1 MDNKALETSTPLSQ
15 QTGRRLY
22 GAALG
27 FVMTAL
33 MLTVLLEA
41 LDQTVVGT
49 ALPKIIGTLQGF
61 DRYTWAVTAYTLAS
75 TTLIPIVS
83 KLSDQFGRKWF
94 LLIGTAIFL
103 LGSMLTGASA
113 TMTQFIAFRALQGVG
128 AGMGIALVAASIGDI
143 FPPAERAKWQGLF
156 SAVYGVSNLIG
167 PTLGGYLADHGP
179 LLGSLVLDST
189 RWRWVFYINLPI
201 GIAALIV
208 LFSYLPGDISERTS
222 RFEGWA
228 SIRRID
234 FLGAALISGGTVC
247 LLLGLTWGSNQIYD
261 WNSPQ
266 VIGILVGAGV
276 LYTLFFTVERFV
288 AEPIL
293 PLDLFRNQTFAVA
306 GLLSMLPLMVLV
318 GLIIYLPLF
327 LQGVLGISATYSGAV
342 ITPMSVASV
351 IGASVAG
358 ILMQRLKRFQAI
370 SIVGAIVMS
379 IGVFF
384 MTRMTATTGLLE
396 ATIFMVAAGLGL
408 GTFFSV
414 AALAAQNSVP
424 RSRLGVGTGVTRLM
438 GQFGSVLGVA
448 LVGTVVNNS
457 LSSELAPRLAKIPG
471 VGFIPSAVLKL
482 ATNPQVLVSS
492 DQRNALLHGVAQNT
506 PPQFQASA
514 IQTLN
519 HVFDA
524 VKQSLAV
531 SVVQGFVVVL
541 FICGAVFLCTLFFK
555 DVPLQ
560 AAQAAPAGEASDAPD
575 QPPEAAPVRL

>member
-22 GAALG
+22 GAVLG

-471 VGFIPSAVLKL
+471 VGFIPPAVLKL

>member
-471 VGFIPSAVLKL
+471 VGFIPPAVLKL

>member
-1 MDNKALETSTPLSQ
+1 MDNIALETSTPLSRK
-15 QTGRRLY
+15 TGRRLH
-22 GAALG
+22 GAPLG
-27 FVMTAL
+27 WVLTAL
-33 MLTVLLEA
+33 MLPVLLEA

-167 PTLGGYLADHGP
+167 PTLGGWLADHGS
-179 LLGSLVLDST
+179 LLGSMVLDST
-189 RWRWVFYINLPI
+189 RWRWFFYINLPI

-234 FLGAALISGGTVC
+234 FIGSALIAGGTVC

-261 WNSPQ
+261 WNPPQ

-276 LYTLFFTVERFV
+276 LYALFLTVERFF

-342 ITPMSVASV
+342 ITPISVASV
-351 IGASVAG
+351 IGAAVAG

-370 SIVGAIVMS
+370 SIVGAIVMT

-384 MTRMTATTGLLE
+384 MTRMTTTTGLLE

-448 LVGTVVNNS
+448 LVGTVVNHS

-471 VGFIPSAVLKL
+471 VGFIPPPVLKL
-482 ATNPQVLVSS
+482 ATNPQMLWSS
-492 DQRNALLHGVAQNT
+492 DQRE
-506 PPQFQASA
+506 P
-514 IQTLN
+514 
-519 HVFDA
+519 
-524 VKQSLAV
+524 
-531 SVVQGFVVVL
+531 
-541 FICGAVFLCTLFFK
+541 
-555 DVPLQ
+555 
-560 AAQAAPAGEASDAPD
+560 
-575 QPPEAAPVRL
+575 

>member
-22 GAALG
+22 GVPLG
-27 FVMTAL
+27 LVMMAL

-471 VGFIPSAVLKL
+471 VGFIPPAVLKL

>member
-22 GAALG
+22 GAPLG
-27 FVMTAL
+27 LVMMAL

-471 VGFIPSAVLKL
+471 VGFIPPAVLKL